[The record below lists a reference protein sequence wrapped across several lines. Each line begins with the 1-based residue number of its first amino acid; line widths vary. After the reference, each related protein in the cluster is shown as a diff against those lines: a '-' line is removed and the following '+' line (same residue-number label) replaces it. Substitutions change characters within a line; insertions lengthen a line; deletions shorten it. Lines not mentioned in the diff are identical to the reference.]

1 MWQTN
6 FPLPLL
12 SRSRGKAR
20 SRNSSIQLLMVATRS
35 WKSNHWL
42 ASCSLLPVKHSG
54 YWKCLQTR
62 TKREG
67 LFHSLRL
74 RALVR
79 HTCMPRTRRRPWL
92 VHHVRFCPALKSTAP
107 TAQKKPTRSFWWPS
121 PTLPSDLSK
130 EGCRGKTTGS
140 FTNGRQD
147 QKLILSDSKPLCGR
161 SS

>member
-35 WKSNHWL
+35 WKSSHWL

-62 TKREG
+62 TKRGG

-92 VHHVRFCPALKSTAP
+92 VHHVRFCPANRRHLRPRKNQP
-107 TAQKKPTRSFWWPS
+107 
-121 PTLPSDLSK
+121 
-130 EGCRGKTTGS
+130 G
-140 FTNGRQD
+140 
-147 QKLILSDSKPLCGR
+147 LSDGQALLFHQICQRKVVGGR
-161 SS
+161 RPALLQMDDKIKNWS